1 MLLTN
6 RLFFEQVEAML
17 GEGCE
22 VEIRMKGHSM
32 RPLLRNERDKAVL
45 APCCNTETLQCGDV
59 VLFRSG
65 GRHILHRIV
74 GIDNRAGTIAASAGN
89 HLTETYAVHDGKQPM
104 EAYAP
109 STAPPSGKSPVEI
122 PVPAIAQY
130 FTLAGDGNYR
140 LREHCTAADIVAVL
154 VRVVRPS
161 GRVID
166 CRSRRWRWQS
176 RCWLALPAIVRRFIL
191 RVLWKMGMR

>member
-6 RLFFEQVEAML
+6 RLFFEQVGAML
-17 GEGCE
+17 DEGCE

-45 APCCNTETLQCGDV
+45 APCTDPSRLQCGDV

-65 GRHILHRIV
+65 NRHILHRIV
-74 GIDNRAGTIAASAGN
+74 GTDNRAGTVAATAGN
-89 HLTETYAVHDGKQPM
+89 HLTETYAAQDGKRPM
-104 EAYAP
+104 KAYAP

-122 PVPAIAQY
+122 PVPTDTQY

-140 LREHCTAADIVAVL
+140 LREHCTTTDIVAVL

-176 RCWLALPAIVRRFIL
+176 CCWLALPAIIRRFIL
-191 RVLWKMGMR
+191 LLLWRSGVR